1 MLKSSKFS
9 VLSQKMNLK
18 ILYENNFSIFP
29 SMGKRKDKKALI
41 LDAMEKII
49 SEGQADDCSV
59 DKIAKVAGIGKGS
72 VYYYYRSKREI
83 EMDLYFRTFSGFVER
98 CQSIPETEMETL
110 EKLKALFKTYYDQA
124 LGLSLD
130 SYLHLPQN
138 MDMHQKVLALLVES
152 ITPILS
158 KILKQGTEKG
168 VLDCDAPDEF
178 ANIFVCVFAF
188 LFDPGIFNLNVDET
202 LNKLSAFAEIME
214 RALKAKKDSLSFMR
228 DREFLLSL
236 KKSSI
241 WFQLD

>member
-1 MLKSSKFS
+1 
-9 VLSQKMNLK
+9 
-18 ILYENNFSIFP
+18 
-29 SMGKRKDKKALI
+29 
-41 LDAMEKII
+41 
-49 SEGQADDCSV
+49 
-59 DKIAKVAGIGKGS
+59 
-72 VYYYYRSKREI
+72 
-83 EMDLYFRTFSGFVER
+83 
-98 CQSIPETEMETL
+98 METL